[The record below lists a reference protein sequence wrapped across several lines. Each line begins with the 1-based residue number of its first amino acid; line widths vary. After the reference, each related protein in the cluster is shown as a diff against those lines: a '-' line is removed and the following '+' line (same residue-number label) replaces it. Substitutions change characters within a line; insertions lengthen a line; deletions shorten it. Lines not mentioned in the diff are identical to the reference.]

1 MKRTKIQLFDLL
13 PLIALVV
20 LVIVFGITSQGRIF
34 SPFNLQSICTQSFPV
49 IIGGLGVMFTVAM
62 GGCDLSVGAVAA
74 LSDTVGAWV
83 GSQYGLPVM
92 ILVSLLIGLASGT
105 VVGFIVSRLHVP
117 SFMVTL
123 AMLIGLRGLVN
134 ALLSTWSQVYNPAG
148 LGGLSSF
155 GASTVLVIVLIL
167 VVGYVF
173 EKTNFGYYCK
183 GMGENENTMRSIGVD
198 TAKVRHI
205 AYIISG
211 VLAAVMGLVLISNV
225 GGSSSTLGQFM
236 EMKIQ
241 MAIFLGGAL
250 VTGGMKSKIYKLVL
264 GSLSITVITNGL
276 TLSGAGGGITE
287 MVEGILLMLILFVT
301 IRTSN
306 LPSRSHSSKGTDKQD
321 KQTAVV
327 G

>member
-1 MKRTKIQLFDLL
+1 MKRTKVQLFDLL

-20 LVIVFGITSQGRIF
+20 LVIAFGITSQGRIF
-34 SPFNLQSICTQSFPV
+34 SPFNLKSICTQSIPV
-49 IIGGLGVMFTVAM
+49 IIGGLGVMFAVAM

-74 LSDTVGAWV
+74 VSATVGAWV
-83 GSQYGLPVM
+83 GSQYGLPAM
-92 ILVSLLIGLASGT
+92 ILVALLIGLVSGI

-123 AMLIGLRGLVN
+123 AMLIGMRGFVN
-134 ALLSTWSQVYNPAG
+134 ALLSAWGQVYNPDG
-148 LGGLSSF
+148 MGELSSF
-155 GASTVLVIVLIL
+155 GASMALVVVLII

-173 EKTNFGYYCK
+173 EKTSFGCYCK
-183 GMGENENTMRSIGVD
+183 GMGENENTMKSIGVD

-211 VLAAVMGLVLISNV
+211 VLASVMGLVLISSV

-241 MAIFLGGAL
+241 MAIFLGGVL
-250 VTGGMKSKIYKLVL
+250 VTGGMKSKIYKLIL

-287 MVEGILLMLILFVT
+287 MVEGILLMLILFIT
-301 IRTSN
+301 IKTSS
-306 LPSRSHSSKGTDKQD
+306 LPSKGRASKSKNQ
-321 KQTAVV
+321 QAAAV

>member
-1 MKRTKIQLFDLL
+1 MKRTKVQLFDLL

-20 LVIVFGITSQGRIF
+20 LVIAFGITSQGRIF
-34 SPFNLQSICTQSFPV
+34 SPFNLKSICTQSIPV
-49 IIGGLGVMFTVAM
+49 IIGGLGVMFAVAM

-74 LSDTVGAWV
+74 VSATVGAWV

-92 ILVSLLIGLASGT
+92 ILVALLIGLVSGI

-123 AMLIGLRGLVN
+123 AMLIGMRGFVN
-134 ALLSTWSQVYNPAG
+134 ALLSAWGQVYNPDG
-148 LGGLSSF
+148 LGELSSF
-155 GASTVLVIVLIL
+155 GASMALVVVLVI

-173 EKTNFGYYCK
+173 EKTSFGYYCK
-183 GMGENENTMRSIGVD
+183 GMGENENTMKSIGVD

-211 VLAAVMGLVLISNV
+211 VLASVMGLVLISSV

-241 MAIFLGGAL
+241 MAIFLGGVL
-250 VTGGMKSKIYKLVL
+250 VTGGIKSKIYKLIL

-301 IRTSN
+301 IKTSS
-306 LPSRSHSSKGTDKQD
+306 LPGKGRSSKDKN
-321 KQTAVV
+321 KQAAAV

>member
-1 MKRTKIQLFDLL
+1 MKRTKVQLFDLL

-20 LVIVFGITSQGRIF
+20 LVIAFGITSQGRIF
-34 SPFNLQSICTQSFPV
+34 SPFNLKSICTQSIPV
-49 IIGGLGVMFTVAM
+49 IIGGLGVMFAVAM

-74 LSDTVGAWV
+74 VSATVGAWV
-83 GSQYGLPVM
+83 GSQYGLPAM
-92 ILVSLLIGLASGT
+92 ILVALLIGLVSGI

-123 AMLIGLRGLVN
+123 AMLIGMRGFVN
-134 ALLSTWSQVYNPAG
+134 ALLSAWGQVYNPDG
-148 LGGLSSF
+148 MGELSSF
-155 GASTVLVIVLIL
+155 GASMALVVVLIL

-183 GMGENENTMRSIGVD
+183 GMGENENTMKSIGVD

-211 VLAAVMGLVLISNV
+211 VLAAVMGLVLISSV

-241 MAIFLGGAL
+241 MAIFLGGVL
-250 VTGGMKSKIYKLVL
+250 VTGGMKSKIYKLIL

-301 IRTSN
+301 IKTSS
-306 LPSRSHSSKGTDKQD
+306 LPGKGRSSKDKN
-321 KQTAVV
+321 KQAAAV

>member
-1 MKRTKIQLFDLL
+1 MKRTKVQLFDLL

-20 LVIVFGITSQGRIF
+20 LIIAFGITSQGRIF
-34 SPFNLQSICTQSFPV
+34 SPFNLKSICTQSIPV
-49 IIGGLGVMFTVAM
+49 IIGGLGVMFAVAM

-74 LSDTVGAWV
+74 VSATVGAWV
-83 GSQYGLPVM
+83 GSQYGLPAM
-92 ILVSLLIGLASGT
+92 ILVALLIGLVSGI

-123 AMLIGLRGLVN
+123 AMLIGMRGFVN
-134 ALLSTWSQVYNPAG
+134 ALLSAWGQVYNPDG
-148 LGGLSSF
+148 LGKLSSF
-155 GASTVLVIVLIL
+155 GASMALVVVLVII
-167 VVGYVF
+167 VGYVF
-173 EKTNFGYYCK
+173 EKTSFGYYCK
-183 GMGENENTMRSIGVD
+183 GMGENENTMKSIGVD

-205 AYIISG
+205 AYVISG
-211 VLAAVMGLVLISNV
+211 VLAAVMGLVLISSV

-241 MAIFLGGAL
+241 MAIFLGGVL
-250 VTGGMKSKIYKLVL
+250 VTGGMKSKIYKLIL

-276 TLSGAGGGITE
+276 TLSGAGGGITG

-301 IRTSN
+301 IKTSS
-306 LPSRSHSSKGTDKQD
+306 LPSKGRASKDK
-321 KQTAVV
+321 KQQAAVV

>member
-1 MKRTKIQLFDLL
+1 MKRTKVQLFDLL

-20 LVIVFGITSQGRIF
+20 LVIAFGITSQGRIF
-34 SPFNLQSICTQSFPV
+34 SPFNLKSICTQSIPV
-49 IIGGLGVMFTVAM
+49 IIGGLGVMFAVAM

-74 LSDTVGAWV
+74 VSATVGAWV

-92 ILVSLLIGLASGT
+92 ILVALLIGLVSGI

-123 AMLIGLRGLVN
+123 AMLIGMRGFVN
-134 ALLSTWSQVYNPAG
+134 ALLSAWGQVYNPDG
-148 LGGLSSF
+148 LGELSSF
-155 GASTVLVIVLIL
+155 GASMALVVVLVI

-173 EKTNFGYYCK
+173 EKTSFGYYCK
-183 GMGENENTMRSIGVD
+183 GMGENENTMKSIGVD

-211 VLAAVMGLVLISNV
+211 VLASVMGLVLISSV

-241 MAIFLGGAL
+241 MAIFLGGVL
-250 VTGGMKSKIYKLVL
+250 VTGGMKSKIYKLIL

-301 IRTSN
+301 IKTSS
-306 LPSRSHSSKGTDKQD
+306 LPGKGRSSQD
-321 KQTAVV
+321 KNKQAAAV

>member
-1 MKRTKIQLFDLL
+1 MKRTKVQLFDLL

-20 LVIVFGITSQGRIF
+20 LVIAFGITSQGRIF
-34 SPFNLQSICTQSFPV
+34 SPFNLKSICTQSIPV
-49 IIGGLGVMFTVAM
+49 IIGGLGVMFAVAM

-74 LSDTVGAWV
+74 VSATVGAWV

-92 ILVSLLIGLASGT
+92 ILVALLIGLVSGI

-123 AMLIGLRGLVN
+123 AMLIGMRGFVN
-134 ALLSTWSQVYNPAG
+134 ALLSAWGQVYNPDG
-148 LGGLSSF
+148 LGELSSF
-155 GASTVLVIVLIL
+155 GASMALVVVLVI

-173 EKTNFGYYCK
+173 EKTSFGYYCK
-183 GMGENENTMRSIGVD
+183 GMGENEDTMKSIGVD

-211 VLAAVMGLVLISNV
+211 VLASVMGLVLISSV

-241 MAIFLGGAL
+241 MAIFLGGVL
-250 VTGGMKSKIYKLVL
+250 VTGGMKSKIYKLIL

-301 IRTSN
+301 IKTSS
-306 LPSRSHSSKGTDKQD
+306 LPGKGRSSKDKN
-321 KQTAVV
+321 KQAAAV

>member
-1 MKRTKIQLFDLL
+1 MKRTKVQLFDLL

-20 LVIVFGITSQGRIF
+20 LVIAFGITSQGRIF
-34 SPFNLQSICTQSFPV
+34 SPFNLKSICTQSIPV
-49 IIGGLGVMFTVAM
+49 IIGGLGVMFAVAM

-74 LSDTVGAWV
+74 VSATVGAWV
-83 GSQYGLPVM
+83 GSQYGLPAM
-92 ILVSLLIGLASGT
+92 ILVALLIGLVSGI

-123 AMLIGLRGLVN
+123 AMLIGMRGFVN
-134 ALLSTWSQVYNPAG
+134 ALLSAWGQVYNPDG
-148 LGGLSSF
+148 MGELSSF
-155 GASTVLVIVLIL
+155 GASMALVVVLIL

-183 GMGENENTMRSIGVD
+183 GMGENENTMKSIGVD

-211 VLAAVMGLVLISNV
+211 VLAAVMGLVLISSV

-241 MAIFLGGAL
+241 MAIFLGGVL
-250 VTGGMKSKIYKLVL
+250 VTGGMKSKIYKLIL

-301 IRTSN
+301 IKTSS
-306 LPSRSHSSKGTDKQD
+306 LPSKGRSSKNKNQ
-321 KQTAVV
+321 QAAAV

>member
-1 MKRTKIQLFDLL
+1 MKRTKVQLFDLL

-20 LVIVFGITSQGRIF
+20 LVIAFGITSQGRIF
-34 SPFNLQSICTQSFPV
+34 SPFNLKSICTQSIPV
-49 IIGGLGVMFTVAM
+49 IIGGLGVMFAVAM

-74 LSDTVGAWV
+74 VSATVGAWV

-92 ILVSLLIGLASGT
+92 ILVALLIGLVSGI

-123 AMLIGLRGLVN
+123 AMLIGMRGFVN
-134 ALLSTWSQVYNPAG
+134 ALLSAWGQVYNPDG
-148 LGGLSSF
+148 LGELSSF
-155 GASTVLVIVLIL
+155 GASMALVVVLVI

-173 EKTNFGYYCK
+173 EKTSFGYYCK
-183 GMGENENTMRSIGVD
+183 GMGENENTMKSIGVD
-198 TAKVRHI
+198 TAKVRHT

-211 VLAAVMGLVLISNV
+211 VLASVMGLVLISSV

-241 MAIFLGGAL
+241 MAIFLGGVL
-250 VTGGMKSKIYKLVL
+250 VTGGMKSKIYKLIL

-301 IRTSN
+301 IKTSS
-306 LPSRSHSSKGTDKQD
+306 LPGKGRSSKDKN
-321 KQTAVV
+321 KQAAAV

>member
-1 MKRTKIQLFDLL
+1 MKRTKVQLFDLL

-20 LVIVFGITSQGRIF
+20 LVIAFGITSQGRIF
-34 SPFNLQSICTQSFPV
+34 SPFNLKSICTQSIPV
-49 IIGGLGVMFTVAM
+49 IIGGLGVMFAVAM

-74 LSDTVGAWV
+74 VSATVGAWV

-92 ILVSLLIGLASGT
+92 ILVALLIGLVSGI

-123 AMLIGLRGLVN
+123 AMLIGMRGFVN
-134 ALLSTWSQVYNPAG
+134 ALLSAWGQVYNPGG
-148 LGGLSSF
+148 LGELSSF
-155 GASTVLVIVLIL
+155 GASMALVVVLVI

-173 EKTNFGYYCK
+173 EKTSFGYYCK
-183 GMGENENTMRSIGVD
+183 GMGENENTMKSIGVD

-211 VLAAVMGLVLISNV
+211 VLAAVMGLVLISSV

-241 MAIFLGGAL
+241 MAIFLGGVL
-250 VTGGMKSKIYKLVL
+250 VTGGMKSKIYKLIL

-301 IRTSN
+301 IKTSS
-306 LPSRSHSSKGTDKQD
+306 LPGKGRSSKDKN
-321 KQTAVV
+321 KQAAAV

>member
-1 MKRTKIQLFDLL
+1 MKRTKVQLFDLL

-20 LVIVFGITSQGRIF
+20 LVIAFGITSQGRIF
-34 SPFNLQSICTQSFPV
+34 SPFNLKSICTQSIPV
-49 IIGGLGVMFTVAM
+49 IIGGLGVMFAVAM

-74 LSDTVGAWV
+74 VSATVGAWV

-92 ILVSLLIGLASGT
+92 ILVALLIGLVSGI

-123 AMLIGLRGLVN
+123 AMLIGIRGFVN
-134 ALLSTWSQVYNPAG
+134 ALLSAWGQVYNPDG
-148 LGGLSSF
+148 LGELSSF
-155 GASTVLVIVLIL
+155 GASMALVVVLVI

-173 EKTNFGYYCK
+173 EKTSFGYYCK
-183 GMGENENTMRSIGVD
+183 GMGENENTMKSIGVD

-211 VLAAVMGLVLISNV
+211 VLASVMGLVLISSV

-241 MAIFLGGAL
+241 MAIFLGGVL
-250 VTGGMKSKIYKLVL
+250 VTGGMKSKIYKLIL

-301 IRTSN
+301 IKTSS
-306 LPSRSHSSKGTDKQD
+306 LPGKGRSSKDKN
-321 KQTAVV
+321 KQAAAV

>member
-1 MKRTKIQLFDLL
+1 MKRTKVQLFDLL

-20 LVIVFGITSQGRIF
+20 LVIAFGITSQGRIF
-34 SPFNLQSICTQSFPV
+34 SPFNLKSICTQSIPV
-49 IIGGLGVMFTVAM
+49 IIGGLGVMFAVAM

-74 LSDTVGAWV
+74 VSATVGAWV

-92 ILVSLLIGLASGT
+92 ILVALLIGLVSGI

-123 AMLIGLRGLVN
+123 AMLIGMRGFVN
-134 ALLSTWSQVYNPAG
+134 ALLSAWGQVYNPDG
-148 LGGLSSF
+148 LGELSSF
-155 GASTVLVIVLIL
+155 GASMALVVVLVI

-173 EKTNFGYYCK
+173 EKTSFGYYCK
-183 GMGENENTMRSIGVD
+183 GMGENENTMKSIGVD

-211 VLAAVMGLVLISNV
+211 VLASVMGLVLISSV

-241 MAIFLGGAL
+241 MAIFLGGVL
-250 VTGGMKSKIYKLVL
+250 VTGGMKSKIYKLIL

-301 IRTSN
+301 IKTSS
-306 LPSRSHSSKGTDKQD
+306 LPGKGRSSKDKN
-321 KQTAVV
+321 KQAAAE

>member
-1 MKRTKIQLFDLL
+1 M
-13 PLIALVV
+13 
-20 LVIVFGITSQGRIF
+20 
-34 SPFNLQSICTQSFPV
+34 
-49 IIGGLGVMFTVAM
+49 GVMFAVAM

-74 LSDTVGAWV
+74 VSATVGAWV

-92 ILVSLLIGLASGT
+92 ILVALLIGLVSGI

-123 AMLIGLRGLVN
+123 AMLIGMRGFVN
-134 ALLSTWSQVYNPAG
+134 ALLSAWGQVYNPDG
-148 LGGLSSF
+148 LGELSSF
-155 GASTVLVIVLIL
+155 GASMALVVVLVI

-173 EKTNFGYYCK
+173 EKTSFGYYCK
-183 GMGENENTMRSIGVD
+183 GMGENENTMKSIGVD
-198 TAKVRHI
+198 TAKVRHT

-211 VLAAVMGLVLISNV
+211 VLASVMGLVLISSV

-241 MAIFLGGAL
+241 MAIFLGGVL
-250 VTGGMKSKIYKLVL
+250 VTGGIKSKIYKLIL

-301 IRTSN
+301 IKTSS
-306 LPSRSHSSKGTDKQD
+306 LPGKGRSSKDKN
-321 KQTAVV
+321 KQAAAV

>member
-1 MKRTKIQLFDLL
+1 MKRTKVQLFDLL

-20 LVIVFGITSQGRIF
+20 LVIAFGITSQGRIF
-34 SPFNLQSICTQSFPV
+34 SPFNLKSICTQSIPV
-49 IIGGLGVMFTVAM
+49 IIGGLGVMFAVAM

-74 LSDTVGAWV
+74 VSATVGAWV

-92 ILVSLLIGLASGT
+92 ILVALLIGLVSGI

-123 AMLIGLRGLVN
+123 AMLIGMRGFVN
-134 ALLSTWSQVYNPAG
+134 ALLSAWGQVYNPDG
-148 LGGLSSF
+148 LGELSSF
-155 GASTVLVIVLIL
+155 GASMALVVVLVIV
-167 VVGYVF
+167 VGCVF
-173 EKTNFGYYCK
+173 EKTSFGYYCK
-183 GMGENENTMRSIGVD
+183 GMGENENTMKSIGVD

-211 VLAAVMGLVLISNV
+211 VLASVMGLVLISSV

-241 MAIFLGGAL
+241 MAIFLGGVL
-250 VTGGMKSKIYKLVL
+250 VTGGMKSKIYKLIL

-301 IRTSN
+301 IKTSS
-306 LPSRSHSSKGTDKQD
+306 LPGKGRSSKDKN
-321 KQTAVV
+321 KQAAAV

>member
-1 MKRTKIQLFDLL
+1 MKRTKVQLFDLL

-20 LVIVFGITSQGRIF
+20 LVIAFGITSQGRIF
-34 SPFNLQSICTQSFPV
+34 SPFNLKSICTQSIPV
-49 IIGGLGVMFTVAM
+49 IIGGLGVMFAVAM

-74 LSDTVGAWV
+74 VSATVGAWV

-92 ILVSLLIGLASGT
+92 ILVALLIGLVSGI

-123 AMLIGLRGLVN
+123 AMLIGMRGFVN
-134 ALLSTWSQVYNPAG
+134 ALLSAWGQVYNPDG
-148 LGGLSSF
+148 LGELSSF
-155 GASTVLVIVLIL
+155 GASMALVVVLVI

-173 EKTNFGYYCK
+173 EKTSFGYYCK
-183 GMGENENTMRSIGVD
+183 GMGENENTMKSIGVD

-211 VLAAVMGLVLISNV
+211 VLAAVMGLVLISSV

-241 MAIFLGGAL
+241 MAIFLGGVL
-250 VTGGMKSKIYKLVL
+250 VTGGMKSKIYKLIL

-301 IRTSN
+301 IKTSS
-306 LPSRSHSSKGTDKQD
+306 LPGKGRSSKDKN
-321 KQTAVV
+321 KQAAAV

>member
-1 MKRTKIQLFDLL
+1 MKRTKVQLFDLL

-20 LVIVFGITSQGRIF
+20 LVIAFGITSQGRIF
-34 SPFNLQSICTQSFPV
+34 SPFNLKSICTQSIPV
-49 IIGGLGVMFTVAM
+49 IIGGLGVMFAVAM

-74 LSDTVGAWV
+74 VSATVGAWV

-92 ILVSLLIGLASGT
+92 ILVALLIGLVSGI

-123 AMLIGLRGLVN
+123 AMLIGMRGFVN
-134 ALLSTWSQVYNPAG
+134 ALLSAWGQVYNPDG
-148 LGGLSSF
+148 LGELSSF
-155 GASTVLVIVLIL
+155 GASMALVVVLVI

-173 EKTNFGYYCK
+173 EKTSFGYYCK
-183 GMGENENTMRSIGVD
+183 GMGENENTMKSIGVD
-198 TAKVRHI
+198 TAKVRHT

-211 VLAAVMGLVLISNV
+211 VLASVMGLVLISSV

-241 MAIFLGGAL
+241 MAIFLGGVL
-250 VTGGMKSKIYKLVL
+250 VTGGMKSKIYKLIL
-264 GSLSITVITNGL
+264 GSLSTTVITNGL

-301 IRTSN
+301 IKTSS
-306 LPSRSHSSKGTDKQD
+306 LPGKGRSSKDKN
-321 KQTAVV
+321 KQAAAV